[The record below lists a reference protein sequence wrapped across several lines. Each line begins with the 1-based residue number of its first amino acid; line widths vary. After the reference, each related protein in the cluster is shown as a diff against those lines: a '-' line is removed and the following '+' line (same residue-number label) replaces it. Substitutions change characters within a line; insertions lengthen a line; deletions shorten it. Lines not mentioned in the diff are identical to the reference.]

1 MEVGRGE
8 QFALTCLEP
17 TFAGARLTFRAV
29 PIAAA
34 VIRDGGTMSTAGAFI
49 DVAAE
54 SGGATACDGE
64 QDLDMGPADPPAGG
78 LGESGFCGGG
88 PNRPLPR
95 GPAPLFL
102 PFVTAFLHHRGP
114 PAVGG

>member
-64 QDLDMGPADPPAGG
+64 QGLDMGPAGPPAASISEHASSMAGQI
-78 LGESGFCGGG
+78 EI
-88 PNRPLPR
+88 PPR
-95 GPAPLFL
+95 GPAPPSL
-102 PFVTAFLHHRGP
+102 PL
-114 PAVGG
+114 

>member
-49 DVAAE
+49 EVAAE
-54 SGGATACDGE
+54 SGGATACDGG
-64 QDLDMGPADPPAGG
+64 QDLDMGPADPPAGWRRG
-78 LGESGFCGGG
+78 HGSLRGGQHRHPQRGAG
-88 PNRPLPR
+88 PSI
-95 GPAPLFL
+95 
-102 PFVTAFLHHRGP
+102 
-114 PAVGG
+114 